1 MDLILAIEP
10 DRRQATQLRSM
21 VRTRL
26 EAELIL
32 AESAENAL
40 KALGDRVPDLILTS
54 ALLSPKDEILL
65 DKRLHA
71 LSSAASHVQTLTI
84 PMLGSTKPEKNGG
97 GMLSALGL
105 GRSRA
110 IIPDGCD
117 PAVFADRCAEYL
129 ERARAERVR
138 YATAS
143 EQSKVH
149 EPPPAKEPQHNGTGQ
164 TDSEQPAAI
173 DPAAWAVPADTGRT
187 IHASGL
193 PGVDALDLDR
203 APGVATAKEPSA
215 VDSATTPTAWQRVSR
230 SPALEAS
237 ETARVV
243 VDGIGHE
250 PAPRLLDD
258 DEYSETYEIDLGELT
273 REEMPGASPDV
284 THDRIWHVSTSAM
297 NEGIQPY
304 EIDLNELLVDGDSG
318 MPKAGAARQALP
330 TPEEERAE
338 MHPATYLEVG
348 PTPLQDATKPETV
361 APVEA
366 PSGSPE
372 SRQPEWLDM
381 VASLQHD
388 VQQLQTDWAEPAS
401 LTPPL
406 AASPIADDGGA
417 VPESADAP
425 PPVVRKAASAKSRA
439 KGTKRE
445 PKKKRPRKDD
455 WGFFDPEECGFT
467 ALLTKLEEVT
477 DDDELAEFRS

>member
-10 DRRQATQLRSM
+10 DRRQANQLRSI

-26 EAELIL
+26 GAELVL
-32 AESAENAL
+32 AESAERGLA
-40 KALGDRVPDLILTS
+40 ALGDRVPDLILTS

-71 LSSAASHVQTLTI
+71 LNSAASHIQTLTI
-84 PMLGSTKPEKNGG
+84 PMLGSPKPEKNGG

-149 EPPPAKEPQHNGTGQ
+149 EPPPPKEPHDHGTGQ
-164 TDSEQPAAI
+164 TESEQPVAI

-187 IHASGL
+187 IQASDL

-203 APGVATAKEPSA
+203 APGVATAKEPSTG
-215 VDSATTPTAWQRVSR
+215 DSATTPTAWQTVSG

-237 ETARVV
+237 ETAGLVV
-243 VDGIGHE
+243 EGIDHE
-250 PAPRLLDD
+250 PAPRLLAD
-258 DEYSETYEIDLGELT
+258 DEDSETYEIDLGELT
-273 REEMPGASPDV
+273 REEMPAASPDV
-284 THDRIWHVSTSAM
+284 THGRSWHVSTYAP
-297 NEGIQPY
+297 NEGIRPY
-304 EIDLNELLVDGDSG
+304 EIDLNELFVNGDSG
-318 MPKAGAARQALP
+318 MPKAGAARQTVP

-338 MHPATYLEVG
+338 THSATHLEVG
-348 PTPLQDATKPETV
+348 STPLQDATKPETL
-361 APVEA
+361 APAEA

-372 SRQPEWLDM
+372 SRHPEWLDM
-381 VASLQHD
+381 VASLQYD

-406 AASPIADDGGA
+406 AVPPIADDGST
-417 VPESADAP
+417 VPERADAP
-425 PPVVRKAASAKSRA
+425 PPLVRKAASEKSRA

-455 WGFFDPEECGFT
+455 WGFFDPEECGFA

>member
-10 DRRQATQLRSM
+10 DRRQANQLRSI

-26 EAELIL
+26 DAELVL
-32 AESAENAL
+32 AESAERGLA
-40 KALGDRVPDLILTS
+40 ALGDRVPDLILTA

-71 LSSAASHVQTLTI
+71 LNSAASHIQTLTI
-84 PMLGSTKPEKNGG
+84 PMLGSPKPEKNGG

-110 IIPDGCD
+110 TIPDGCD

-138 YATAS
+138 YATGS
-143 EQSKVH
+143 EQSRVQ
-149 EPPPAKEPQHNGTGQ
+149 EPPPAKEPQDHGTGK
-164 TDSEQPAAI
+164 TESEQPLAI

-187 IHASGL
+187 IQASDL

-203 APGVATAKEPSA
+203 APGVATAKEPSTG
-215 VDSATTPTAWQRVSR
+215 DSATMPTAWQTVSG
-230 SPALEAS
+230 SPALETS
-237 ETARVV
+237 ETAGLVV
-243 VDGIGHE
+243 EGIDHE
-250 PAPRLLDD
+250 PAPRLLAD
-258 DEYSETYEIDLGELT
+258 DEDSETYEIDLGELT
-273 REEMPGASPDV
+273 REDMPAASPDV
-284 THDRIWHVSTSAM
+284 TRDRIWPVRTYAP
-297 NEGIQPY
+297 NEGIRPY
-304 EIDLNELLVDGDSG
+304 EIDLNELFVDGDPG
-318 MPKAGAARQALP
+318 MPKAGAARQTLP

-338 MHPATYLEVG
+338 THSATYLEVG
-348 PTPLQDATKPETV
+348 STPLQDAATPETL
-361 APVEA
+361 APAEA

-372 SRQPEWLDM
+372 SRHPEWLDM
-381 VASLQHD
+381 VASLQYD

-406 AASPIADDGGA
+406 AVPPIADDGSA

-425 PPVVRKAASAKSRA
+425 PPLVRKAASEKSRA

-445 PKKKRPRKDD
+445 PKKKRHRKDD
-455 WGFFDPEECGFT
+455 WGFFDPERGFA

-477 DDDELAEFRS
+477 GDDELAEFRS

>member
-10 DRRQATQLRSM
+10 DRRQANQLRSM

-26 EAELIL
+26 DAELVL
-32 AESAENAL
+32 AESAERGL
-40 KALGDRVPDLILTS
+40 TALGDRVPDLILTS

-71 LSSAASHVQTLTI
+71 LNSAASHIQTLTI
-84 PMLGSTKPEKNGG
+84 PMLGSPKPEKNGG
-97 GMLSALGL
+97 GMLSAFGL

-149 EPPPAKEPQHNGTGQ
+149 EPPPAKEPQDHGTGQ
-164 TDSEQPAAI
+164 TESEQPVAI

-187 IHASGL
+187 IQASDL

-203 APGVATAKEPSA
+203 TPGVATAKEPST
-215 VDSATTPTAWQRVSR
+215 VDSATTPTAWQTVSR

-237 ETARVV
+237 ETARLAVE
-243 VDGIGHE
+243 GIGHE

-258 DEYSETYEIDLGELT
+258 DEDSETYEIDLGELT
-273 REEMPGASPDV
+273 REEIPAASPDV
-284 THDRIWHVSTSAM
+284 THDRIWHVSTDAL
-297 NEGIQPY
+297 NEGIRPY
-304 EIDLNELLVDGDSG
+304 EIDLSELLVDGDSG
-318 MPKAGAARQALP
+318 MPKAGAGRQALP
-330 TPEEERAE
+330 TPEGERAE
-338 MHPATYLEVG
+338 THPATYPEVG
-348 PTPLQDATKPETV
+348 PTPLQDATKPEAL

-366 PSGSPE
+366 PSGPPE
-372 SRQPEWLDM
+372 SRHPEWLDM
-381 VASLQHD
+381 VASLQDD

-401 LTPPL
+401 LTPLLVP
-406 AASPIADDGGA
+406 PIADDGSA
-417 VPESADAP
+417 VPESVDAP
-425 PPVVRKAASAKSRA
+425 PPPVRKAASEKSRA

-455 WGFFDPEECGFT
+455 WGFFDPEECGFA